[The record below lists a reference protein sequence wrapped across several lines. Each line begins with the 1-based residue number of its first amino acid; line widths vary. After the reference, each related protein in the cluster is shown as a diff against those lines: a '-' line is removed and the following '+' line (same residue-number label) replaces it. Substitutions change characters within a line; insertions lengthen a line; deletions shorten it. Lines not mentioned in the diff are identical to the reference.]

1 MRPDLTYLDRI
12 AAMDRRAN
20 AAHKGGDQSEDDE
33 DEEEDEEKKRKAAA
47 AKAKKEA
54 SEAKTLNVTFKNNEE
69 KFGSLKGAATGRQD
83 GSLFAPWRAEEA
95 EPWVSLPHY
104 APNVSSITSKDS
116 FGPLRAWRRHTNHFT
131 CEICLSAATPIC
143 LSTCDQPITWARCSS
158 RNACARRYLVRAT
171 RRNYAY
177 YPRKKSQ
184 SVDAARNVSDQGFA
198 TAFI

>member
-1 MRPDLTYLDRI
+1 MVRLLTCTRIVAQNLKRRADHLHLAPLSSVIQMRPDLTYLDRI

-33 DEEEDEEKKRKAAA
+33 DDEEDEEKKRKAAA

-104 APNVSSITSKDS
+104 APNVSSITSKDCCRS
-116 FGPLRAWRRHTNHFT
+116 LRAWHQTHESLHMRDLLIGGNTD
-131 CEICLSAATPIC
+131 LSFDMRPADH
-143 LSTCDQPITWARCSS
+143 LGS
-158 RNACARRYLVRAT
+158 L
-171 RRNYAY
+171 
-177 YPRKKSQ
+177 
-184 SVDAARNVSDQGFA
+184 
-198 TAFI
+198 